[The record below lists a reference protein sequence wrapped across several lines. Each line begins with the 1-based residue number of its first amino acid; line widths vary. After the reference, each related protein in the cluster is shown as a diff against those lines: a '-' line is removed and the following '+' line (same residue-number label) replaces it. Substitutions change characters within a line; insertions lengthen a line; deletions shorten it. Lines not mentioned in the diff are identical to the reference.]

1 MDSQKN
7 MVLEFHEVDTHKHT
21 LTPQRKKK
29 AKQNTK
35 HKKAH
40 EIKTEH
46 ITNTRCRWWHES
58 KSRRRYKGTRQAGGR
73 TLIER
78 RWKMNFFFPSSSSRV
93 IAVIAGKT

>member
-7 MVLEFHEVDTHKHT
+7 MVLEFHDVDTHKHT
-21 LTPQRKKK
+21 LTPQRKEK

-35 HKKAH
+35 HKKVH

-46 ITNTRCRWWHES
+46 ITNTRSRWWRES
-58 KSRRRYKGTRQAGGR
+58 KSRRSYKGTRQTGVR

-78 RWKMNFFFPSSSSRV
+78 RWKMNPFFSSRSSRV
-93 IAVIAGKT
+93 ITVIAGKS